1 MEDHDLT
8 RYEITKPTYLS
19 LLQEID
25 KLLNLSSNL
34 NKSDLSEIE
43 TIFNNVTENIDRLTN
58 QMDFQKST
66 MFFITILNTIVRMSA
81 ISGSDILIS
90 RQAFQ
95 SMYEKLNYF
104 IMYILNEKDCS
115 PMFANDILDSIFLN
129 LVIDD
134 FVEIC
139 FKRLLSNETI
149 STIGNILCLC
159 SMNISVKV
167 NFIR

>member
-1 MEDHDLT
+1 MEEHDLT
-8 RYEITKPTYLS
+8 RCEITKPTYLS

-34 NKSDLSEIE
+34 NDSDLSEIE
-43 TIFNNVTENIDRLTN
+43 TIFNNVTDSIDRLTN

-66 MFFITILNTIVRMSA
+66 MFFITILNTIVRTSA
-81 ISGSDILIS
+81 INESDILLS

-95 SMYEKLNYF
+95 LMYEKLNYF

-129 LVIDD
+129 LVKDD

-149 STIGNILCLC
+149 STI
-159 SMNISVKV
+159 
-167 NFIR
+167 